1 MGTAQAWQRK
11 RCPPSTRAARGAAF
25 ARCDAMLRAAE
36 ELFAMANLAHLR
48 GRANALRLTQ
58 SARAAVRAA
67 RRVLSELEDY
77 LEEEKQT

>member
-1 MGTAQAWQRK
+1 
-11 RCPPSTRAARGAAF
+11 
-25 ARCDAMLRAAE
+25 MLRAAE